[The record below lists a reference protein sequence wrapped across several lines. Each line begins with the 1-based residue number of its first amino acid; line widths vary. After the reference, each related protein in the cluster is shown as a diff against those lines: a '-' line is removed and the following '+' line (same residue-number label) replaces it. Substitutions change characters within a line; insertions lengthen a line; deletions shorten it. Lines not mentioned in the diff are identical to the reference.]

1 MSKED
6 EGKLKAVLQSYIEDP
21 ASFNG
26 VMLVVNEETERID
39 LLLLNT
45 TSTQAFVLMLHGL
58 QTIHENVVRAP
69 FSKLL
74 H

>member
-1 MSKED
+1 MSKAD
-6 EGKLKAVLQSYIEDP
+6 ERKLKAMLQSYIDDP
-21 ASFNG
+21 ASMNG

-58 QTIHENVVRAP
+58 QTIHENVVRTP
-69 FSKLL
+69 FNKLL